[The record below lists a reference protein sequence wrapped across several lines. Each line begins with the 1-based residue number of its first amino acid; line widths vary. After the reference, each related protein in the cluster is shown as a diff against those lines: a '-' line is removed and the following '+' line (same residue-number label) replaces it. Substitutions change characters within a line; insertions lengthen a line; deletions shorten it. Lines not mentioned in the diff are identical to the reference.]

1 MTNLKLLCPYFNV
14 IVYKIIKYWSLEQL
28 EYTFKKLEF
37 IKKYI
42 GILIIAFLK
51 QNKQIVYLV
60 TTTN

>member
-1 MTNLKLLCPYFNV
+1 MNHKNKIVMTNLKLLCPYFNV

-51 QNKQIVYLV
+51 
-60 TTTN
+60 